1 MCKRRCHFLRRPLC
15 QLLRKTDVIA
25 RPTVKSCMVALH
37 KIVESTAQRHRT
49 ISLYLQYTMV
59 YPILKKSFTL
69 KLPFTW
75 FQY

>member
-1 MCKRRCHFLRRPLC
+1 
-15 QLLRKTDVIA
+15 
-25 RPTVKSCMVALH
+25 MVALH